1 MEETAYVTTLHLVI
15 PGTEAGGREQ
25 RAEDFNVGFLLFNWP
40 P

>member
-1 MEETAYVTTLHLVI
+1 MEETAYVATLCLVI

-25 RAEDFNVGFLLFNWP
+25 RAEDSSVSFLLFNWP